1 MLLLPTLLS
10 VFGAITGA
18 GGLTIS
24 VKGIADLLDAAATN
38 RAAQEEN
45 EERLMR
51 FESVSDNLNLSL
63 ESLGKQRMII
73 SKNFKVFASNFE
85 KIHNKPSFST
95 GEDINLPEFNF
106 DEIKNISVVADSIMG
121 ATLGAIGGSV
131 FASAAAAGTT
141 AAVMAFG
148 TASTGTAISSLSGAA
163 ATKAALAA
171 LGGGAIKVGGGGIAL
186 GTLVLNAASLGV
198 AVLVEGIAIAWAGSM
213 SKKQADKAHEQMEKN
228 RKVIQD
234 AIDMQLDI
242 NHSVNEIKKVSI
254 DICNNVYKPYVM
266 KFKELVANKNDWNLY
281 TDDEK
286 LLVENN
292 IRIVQVLHF
301 LNNIPLYKVINTNDA
316 GEVDQVESNSS
327 EVKEAINK
335 ANESINKVR

>member
-1 MLLLPTLLS
+1 MLLIPTLLS

-18 GGLTIS
+18 GGLAIS
-24 VKGIADLLDAAATN
+24 AKGAADLMEAAATN
-38 RAAQEEN
+38 RSVQEEN
-45 EERLMR
+45 EERIMR
-51 FESVSDNLNLSL
+51 FESISENLNSSL
-63 ESLGKQRMII
+63 ESLGKQRMVI
-73 SKNFKVFASNFE
+73 SRNFKVFASNFE

-95 GEDINLPEFNF
+95 GEDIDLPEFNF
-106 DEIKNISVVADSIMG
+106 DEIKNISVIADSIMG

-171 LGGGAIKVGGGGIAL
+171 LGGGAIKAGGGGMAL

-213 SKKQADKAHEQMEKN
+213 SKKQADKAYEQMQKN
-228 RKVIQD
+228 KRIIQD
-234 AIDMQLDI
+234 AINMQLDI
-242 NHSVNEIKKVSI
+242 DYSTNKIKKVSI

-301 LNNIPLYKVINTNDA
+301 LNNIPLYNVTKTNEV
-316 GEVDQVESNSS
+316 GEVEEVESNSS
-327 EVKEAINK
+327 KVKEAIKK